1 MTIECVCNSKIEYSS
16 QFVLRVN
23 VAQVFLEWHADEWG
37 CVDGYRKNKPVLYV
51 ARRLLLYIL
60 LLLLLLFN
68 NTIAIIIVVK

>member
-1 MTIECVCNSKIEYSS
+1 M
-16 QFVLRVN
+16 LRVN

-51 ARRLLLYIL
+51 ARRLLLYIIVVVVWN
-60 LLLLLLFN
+60 N